1 MRLIDADSIE
11 VKDVI
16 GGDSEF
22 ANDVRK
28 AMQVLID
35 SQPTAYDVDKVI
47 KQIESRSLSL
57 LPESAKFV
65 VLKDVKEIVKEGAI

>member
-16 GGDSEF
+16 GEDSEF

-28 AMQVLID
+28 AMQILID

-57 LPESAKFV
+57 LPESTKFV
-65 VLKDVKEIVKEGAI
+65 VLKDVKEIVKKGAI